1 MILICSDETFLRL
14 TGENRYNIV
23 SVQMDA
29 GAGEEDAEA
38 IHDLVR
44 GKYEFTDRREE
55 ADQGT
60 FLAFGLFLYGFLAI
74 IALITVLNIVNS
86 ISMSVS
92 SRIKQ
97 YGAMR
102 AVGMDGGQL
111 TRMIASEAVTY
122 ALTGCILGCMAGLP
136 ISKLLYDKLVTAHF
150 PYFIWTLPIK
160 SLLIILMFGFGAVLA
175 AVHVPSKRIRNM
187 AVTETINEL

>member
-102 AVGMDGGQL
+102 AV
-111 TRMIASEAVTY
+111 
-122 ALTGCILGCMAGLP
+122 
-136 ISKLLYDKLVTAHF
+136 
-150 PYFIWTLPIK
+150 
-160 SLLIILMFGFGAVLA
+160 
-175 AVHVPSKRIRNM
+175 
-187 AVTETINEL
+187 